1 MSSDTLTKLYYPLT
15 SVPFEKS
22 KSYMEVAPCDAL
34 KPYIRCFWG
43 STENC
48 SQRSQRLI
56 IPDTCMDIIFNY
68 DYSKNMLGSLFCAVD
83 EHSYFSSK
91 KSDNISVHSTFAIR
105 FYSWSAV
112 LFSDRYF
119 VNTKNK
125 TFATDEFFCGL
136 RREMEPMLMSVS
148 SLSERCRLAEKYLL
162 KRLNVFK
169 QNNDFMNAVYDIIH
183 SNATIGIR
191 ELAHHNAIS
200 QRQLERIFNSNMGI
214 SPKAFSSLV
223 RYQLVWQEL
232 CLNKNADILDLTEKY
247 GYADQSHLQNEFKK
261 FHLMTPREGLA
272 YAKL

>member
-1 MSSDTLTKLYYPLT
+1 MSSDILTKLYYPLT

-22 KSYMEVAPCDAL
+22 KAYTEIVPCDAL
-34 KPYIRCFWG
+34 KPYVRCFWG

-48 SQRSQRLI
+48 NQRSQRLI
-56 IPDTCMDIIFNY
+56 IPDTCMDIIFNF
-68 DYSKNMLGSLFCAVD
+68 DYSKNMQGSLFCAVD

-112 LFSDRYF
+112 LFSNQCF
-119 VNTKNK
+119 INTKNK
-125 TFATDEFFCGL
+125 TFDIDEFFYGL
-136 RREMEPMLMSVS
+136 KREMEPMLMSES

-162 KRLNVFK
+162 KRINVFK
-169 QNNDFMNAVYDIIH
+169 QNNDFMNAVYDIIS
-183 SNATIGIR
+183 SNATISIR
-191 ELAHHNAIS
+191 ELAHRNVIS

-232 CLNKNADILDLTEKY
+232 CLNKNVNILDLTEKY

-261 FHLMTPREGLA
+261 FHLLTPKEGLA
-272 YAKL
+272 YANL